1 MRRDPRGFEVE
12 GGRSARRRGVR
23 KWWRG
28 ALLSLAVLLLAGG
41 CGELLYED
49 AAAPI
54 QPALL
59 TLEPALG
66 PQSVDGG
73 QGIAAAFAQ
82 VAEVEVR
89 LASESGEV
97 LVDQV
102 FPVGTQQDGEIR
114 IQVEVEVGTEASAF
128 DLELELRG
136 GGSALFRHASTLNLQ
151 PGGTARPS
159 LELDPVPAELRIEPE
174 SPQPLRSLGETVQL
188 TGVVLFATGDPI
200 AGMGVDWEALDPDVV
215 SVSGTGQVTAVSEGT
230 GRIRASH
237 GSLSAEVSMSVEAE
251 PVSLEVEPAE
261 AELLVGETV
270 QLTVSVL
277 DAGGSPL
284 DRAVAWTSLD
294 SEVASVDESGLVT
307 ARSAGSVGVE
317 ARLGDL
323 VERAEVT
330 VVAAEPVVE
339 TVGAT
344 SITFRSA
351 RIRGNVNPSGLETR
365 VWFEWGTD
373 ASLAEAATT
382 SPTTLSASAG
392 QTLVGHDLRDLSDGN
407 IYYFRVVAENESG
420 EARGEIRSFET
431 RVEVPTPTDLTI
443 FDSEGVF
450 AEWQYDLERFPD
462 ARFEL
467 QVREADA
474 GQEWITVAETEE
486 LYAFLEESF
495 DAGVTY
501 EFRVRAC
508 RQETCSP
515 WSGVVRS
522 TPEGFSPF
530 VETRPSIEMAGTG
543 VTLRAW
549 VYDGGYEANYYF
561 RWADNSD
568 FVGAQT
574 TPVRTVER
582 TPLGEGGGGSSQ
594 TSSEASSSGPA
605 GEAPEVGEFSE
616 ELHRVEEFLTGLQPG
631 EPYYFQ
637 AVAENPQGSYTG
649 MVYAF
654 VADEEPAPV
663 QELTLTQL
671 GSYMALDGT
680 FEFVGEVAPTP
691 DFVEIE
697 RQVDRGGWSYHA
709 DFNFPSSFGFSYAD
723 FGVSGGVEYGYRVR
737 VCFNFGGC
745 SALSQGVFQVFEDSG
760 FAAAAAPQPARTLYL
775 RPERAPPLRR

>member
-12 GGRSARRRGVR
+12 ERPSSRRRGVR
-23 KWWRG
+23 EWGRG

-49 AAAPI
+49 AAAPT

-66 PQSVDGG
+66 PQAVDGG

-102 FPVGTQQDGEIR
+102 FPVGAQQGGEIR
-114 IQVEVEVGTEASAF
+114 IQVEVEMGTEASDF

-151 PGGTARPS
+151 PGATARPS
-159 LELDPVPAELRIEPE
+159 IQLDPVPADLRIEPE
-174 SPQPLRSLGETVQL
+174 SPEPLRSLGETVQL
-188 TGVVLFATGDPI
+188 TGVVLFATGDPL
-200 AGMGVDWEALDPDVV
+200 AGMGVDWEALDPGIV
-215 SVSGTGQVTAVSEGT
+215 SVSGTGQATAVSEGT
-230 GRIRASH
+230 GRILASH
-237 GSLSAEVSMSVEAE
+237 GTLSAQVSVGVEAE
-251 PVSLEVEPAE
+251 PASLEVEPVE

-270 QLTVSVL
+270 QLTASVF
-277 DAGGSPL
+277 DAGGSSI
-284 DRAVAWTSLD
+284 DRTVEWTSLD
-294 SEVASVDESGLVT
+294 SEVATVDARGLVT

-317 ARLGDL
+317 ARLGEL
-323 VERAEVT
+323 VERAEIT

-373 ASLAEAATT
+373 ASLAEPTT
-382 SPTTLSASAG
+382 TTPTTLSASAG
-392 QTLVGHDLRDLSDGN
+392 RTLVGHDLRDLPDGT
-407 IYYFRVVAENESG
+407 IFYFRVVAENEAG
-420 EARGEIRSFET
+420 EARGRIRSFET
-431 RVEVPTPTDLTI
+431 GLEVPPPTDLTI

-450 AEWQYDLERFPD
+450 AEWRYDLERFPE

-474 GQEWITVAETEE
+474 GQEWITIAETEE
-486 LYAFLEESF
+486 LYAFVEESF
-495 DAGVTY
+495 NAGVTY

-515 WSGVVRS
+515 WSAVVRS
-522 TPEGFSPF
+522 TPEGFSPY
-530 VETRPSIEMAGTG
+530 VETRPSIEMAGAG

-594 TSSEASSSGPA
+594 TSPEVSASGAA
-605 GEAPEVGEFSE
+605 GEAPEVSEFSE

-637 AVAENPQGSYTG
+637 AIAENAQGSYIG
-649 MVYAF
+649 SVYAF

-671 GSYMALDGT
+671 GSYMALEGV
-680 FEFVGEVAPTP
+680 FESESEAEPTP

-697 RQVDRGGWSYHA
+697 RQVDRGGWSYRA

-723 FGVSGGVEYGYRVR
+723 FGVIGGVEYGYRVR
-737 VCFNFGGC
+737 VCFNFRGC
-745 SALSQGVFQVFEDSG
+745 SALSQEVFQVFEDFG
-760 FAAAAAPQPARTLYL
+760 FEASVAPTPARTLHL